1 MMVILELMYVF
12 FKIGLFGFG
21 GGYAMLS
28 LIQFEVVDRFQWLTL
43 QEFSDI
49 IAISQMTPG
58 PISINLAT
66 YVGYSVAGF
75 GGATIATLSLCMPS
89 IILMFLV
96 TKFLIK
102 NKENHYVQAF
112 FSGLRPVLAGLILAA
127 ALLLM
132 NKENFCDF
140 GLGEYNISTAIFL
153 VSFIVLYFFKTNP
166 IWVLVGAG
174 AAGFLFM

>member
-1 MMVILELMYVF
+1 MITIIELIYVF

-28 LIQFEVVDRFQWLTL
+28 LIQFEVVDHFKWLTV

-58 PISINLAT
+58 PISINTAT
-66 YVGYSVAGF
+66 YVGYSVLGLV
-75 GGATIATLSLCMPS
+75 GAITATLSLCLPS
-89 IILMFLV
+89 IILLFFVIRYLMQ
-96 TKFLIK
+96 
-102 NKENHYVQAF
+102 NKENHYVKSILQA
-112 FSGLRPVLAGLILAA
+112 LRPVLAGLILAA

-140 GLGEYNISTAIFL
+140 GLGEYNISLVIFA
-153 VSFIVLYFFKTNP
+153 VSFVALYFFKVNP
-166 IWVLVGAG
+166 ILLLVISGVVGMIA
-174 AAGFLFM
+174 L

>member
-1 MMVILELMYVF
+1 M
-12 FKIGLFGFG
+12 
-21 GGYAMLS
+21 
-28 LIQFEVVDRFQWLTL
+28 
-43 QEFSDI
+43 
-49 IAISQMTPG
+49 
-58 PISINLAT
+58 
-66 YVGYSVAGF
+66 
-75 GGATIATLSLCMPS
+75 
-89 IILMFLV
+89 
-96 TKFLIK
+96 
-102 NKENHYVQAF
+102 
-112 FSGLRPVLAGLILAA
+112 LAGLILAA